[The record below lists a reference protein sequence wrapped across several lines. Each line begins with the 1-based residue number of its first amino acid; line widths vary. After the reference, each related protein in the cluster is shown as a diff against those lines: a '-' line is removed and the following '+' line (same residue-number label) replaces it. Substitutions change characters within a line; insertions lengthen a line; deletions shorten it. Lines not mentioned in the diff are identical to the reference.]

1 MTSIPTRNAICLCT
15 DRNMLV
21 PALFVADSVRVREPS
36 SANRYDVIVFASPSE
51 VTDVHLAWM
60 RERGILH
67 RGDMDMAPLTG
78 LKQFSGR
85 LTEAT
90 LMKLSLASHLAG
102 EYDRI
107 LYLDCDLSIHGD
119 VGRIFSLDTGQ
130 SALAAAPSGRILVE
144 LTENQQRETLAHFQ
158 ALGMTAPYRF
168 FNSGVLYIDVDK
180 WNRAELGDRALAF
193 IRRYPELCMLP
204 DEHALNA
211 ILDGDIAEL
220 SPIWNMA
227 PLGRR
232 EPEAHEMAR
241 PVIVHHA
248 GEDKPWKRYGYRKR
262 LFPDRTA
269 YRQYEAFIRTTPW
282 PTWLDDQWTARDL
295 RANIG
300 WEFRRLS
307 RRLRGKLDEPTAR
320 SRAAYTQL
328 FRRYCADS
336 RFADV
341 EQGLVDRID
350 GKLRL
355 KQPSTPRDGGK
366 AR

>member
-1 MTSIPTRNAICLCT
+1 
-15 DRNMLV
+15 
-21 PALFVADSVRVREPS
+21 VAESVKSREPK
-36 SANRYDVIVFASPSE
+36 SANRYDVIIFASPSE
-51 VTDVHLAWM
+51 VTDTHLAWM
-60 RERGILH
+60 GERGILH

-102 EYDRI
+102 EYDRV
-107 LYLDCDLSIHGD
+107 LYLDCDLSIHDD
-119 VGRIFSLDTGQ
+119 VGRIFSLDTGA
-130 SALAAAPSGRILVE
+130 SPLAAAPSGRILVE
-144 LTENQQRETLAHFQ
+144 ISEERQKETLAHFK
-158 ALGMTAPYRF
+158 ALGMTEPYRF
-168 FNSGVLYIDVDK
+168 FNSGVLYIDVKK
-180 WNRAELGDRALAF
+180 WNDARLGERALAY
-193 IRRYPELCMLP
+193 IKANPALCFLP

-220 SPIWNMA
+220 APIWNSV

-232 EPEAHEMAR
+232 DRETHDIAR

-269 YRQYEAFIRTTPW
+269 YRQYEAFIRDTPW
-282 PTWLDDQWTARDL
+282 PTWLDEQWTAKDL
-295 RANIG
+295 RANIA
-300 WEFRRLS
+300 WEWRRLT
-307 RRLRGKLDEPTAR
+307 RKLRGTLDEPTA
-320 SRAAYTQL
+320 AIKKLHLDL
-328 FRRYCADS
+328 FRRYCAEH

-341 EQGLVDRID
+341 EQGLVERPA
-350 GKLRL
+350 GRLRL
-355 KQPSTPRDGGK
+355 KPRPASEA